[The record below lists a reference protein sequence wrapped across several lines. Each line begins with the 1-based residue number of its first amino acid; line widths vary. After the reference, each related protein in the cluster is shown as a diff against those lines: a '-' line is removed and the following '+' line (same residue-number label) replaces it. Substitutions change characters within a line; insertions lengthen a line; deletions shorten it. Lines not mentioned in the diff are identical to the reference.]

1 MPAPLTIEV
10 REAIVR
16 ARDAGL
22 MRSQICELL
31 DVCLSTVT
39 RVLRRRRVLGTVAP
53 LAHGGGNFS
62 PIQGEFAELLH
73 DLVAR
78 MPDATVAEL
87 TEVLVSEGGVRT
99 SRSAVLRALHRF
111 GYSQK
116 KRRSRRASATR
127 PNSRSVAAPSA
138 RSSL

>member
-16 ARDAGL
+16 ARDSGL

-53 LAHGGGNFS
+53 LAHAGGNFS
-62 PIQGEFAELLH
+62 PIQGEFADLLH

-87 TEVLVSEGGVRT
+87 TEVLVAEGGVQT
-99 SRSAVLRALHRF
+99 SRSAVVRALRRF
-111 GYSQK
+111 GYTRK
-116 KRRSRRASATR
+116 KRPSQRASATR
-127 PNSRSVAAPSA
+127 PSSRSVAGGSA
-138 RSSL
+138 RCSL